1 MFSRKFY
8 FSSKFR
14 IRYLISL
21 FSDPVNY
28 DPKLGQFL
36 SISHFVI
43 FSCFLFF
50 LVQISK
56 EISTSQP
63 LSAPSEPS
71 RLETLLPAR
80 SNEEDDFYDDEGE
93 YYDEENDRTTLS
105 TTPADP
111 FTSAEVIQTSSRY
124 VVLYYI
130 HKINHIKV

>member
-1 MFSRKFY
+1 M
-8 FSSKFR
+8 
-14 IRYLISL
+14 L
-21 FSDPVNY
+21 F
-28 DPKLGQFL
+28 
-36 SISHFVI
+36 H
-43 FSCFLFF
+43 FF

-63 LSAPSEPS
+63 LSATSEPS

-93 YYDEENDRTTLS
+93 YYDEEDDRTTLS

-111 FTSAEVIQTSSRY
+111 FSSAEVIQTSSRY
-124 VVLYYI
+124 VILYYI